1 MKFSPFVLCIFCA
14 RSFLPLVVAGL
25 AVSLAGCGPSSDAK
39 SAPTSPPE
47 ITSSKAKISE
57 RGFTIKGDGLAIDAT
72 ASAAILPSYSSQPL
86 SVRILGGWVDKAK
99 AKKAS
104 QETDPAEKRKQAM
117 GSFGTLSL
125 QIAAGKAE
133 PGTYQMGPEGQGP
146 QSGTVVI
153 GETKEAGLAGD
164 YTSKSGTLT
173 IKSVTMEGKKLSAI
187 EGMFDGQ
194 FGSNAG
200 DSRAFSGQF
209 QISPKKK

>member
-1 MKFSPFVLCIFCA
+1 M
-14 RSFLPLVVAGL
+14 
-25 AVSLAGCGPSSDAK
+25 
-39 SAPTSPPE
+39 
-47 ITSSKAKISE
+47 
-57 RGFTIKGDGLAIDAT
+57 
-72 ASAAILPSYSSQPL
+72 
-86 SVRILGGWVDKAK
+86 RILGGWVDKAK

-153 GETKEAGLAGD
+153 GEAKEAGLAGD

>member
-86 SVRILGGWVDKAK
+86 SVRILGGWVDSAK
-99 AKKAS
+99 ARRAS
-104 QETDPAEKRKQAM
+104 TETDPAEKKKLAM
-117 GSFGTLSL
+117 GSFGTLNM
-125 QIAAGKAE
+125 QISAGTAE
-133 PGTYQMGPEGQGP
+133 PGTYQLGPEGKNPQG
-146 QSGTVVI
+146 GTIVI
-153 GETKEAGLAGD
+153 DESKEAGLANA

-173 IKSVTMEGKKLSAI
+173 VKSITMDGKKISAI
-187 EGMFDGQ
+187 DGAFDGA
-194 FGSNAG
+194 FGSSAG
-200 DSRAFSGQF
+200 DTRTFTGEF
-209 QISPKKK
+209 RYFPKKK